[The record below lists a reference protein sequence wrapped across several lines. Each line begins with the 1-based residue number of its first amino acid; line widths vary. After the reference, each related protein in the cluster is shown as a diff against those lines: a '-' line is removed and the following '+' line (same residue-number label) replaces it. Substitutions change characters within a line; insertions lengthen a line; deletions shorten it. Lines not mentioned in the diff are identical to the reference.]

1 MNEPRDPVSPVYGVA
16 INRRRLL
23 GGAIAVAGGLAVSS
37 PTGSAFAAGRPSRLR
52 LTLPAPTG
60 PHDIGTVSLHLID
73 HARQDP
79 FLPTPHPRELMVSVW
94 YPARK
99 AGRRLTPWMP
109 AAALAYY
116 RQELETVLASPPGP
130 SPDVPPPPA
139 VMNSEVSLDGVDFP
153 ITHAAEAAPVDR
165 SAGPYPVVFFSPG
178 ADRNREQGT
187 ALVEELASHGY
198 VVVTISHTYQAGEV
212 EFPDG
217 RVERGRPQQPPH
229 VALSVRIADT
239 RFVIDSLVALKAG
252 HNPDA
257 EHRPLPG
264 GLRACMDTAR
274 IGMFGHSLGGATA
287 AQIMAQ
293 DPRVRAGVNL
303 DGSFFPDGIPLEAGP
318 EEMDKGL
325 KLLASRIGDRPFMIM
340 ASGGFG
346 PDYFGDLTSTVWHN
360 LRGWRRF
367 ISLIA
372 TTHLS
377 YTDDEPLLSQLM
389 KAGMIPTAAPW
400 IGETDPERTVTA
412 QRAYIRA
419 FFDLW
424 LRNRGTHL
432 LDGPSAQYPEA
443 KFYPPA

>member
-1 MNEPRDPVSPVYGVA
+1 MNDPRDPVHPVYGAA

-23 GGAIAVAGGLAVSS
+23 GGAIAVAGGLAVLT
-37 PTGSAFAAGRPSRLR
+37 PEGSAFAASRSSRLR

-60 PHDIGTVSLHLID
+60 PHDIGTVSLHLND

-79 FLPTPHPRELMVSVW
+79 FLPAPHPRELMVSVW

-99 AGRRLTPWMP
+99 SGRRPAPWMP

-116 RQELETVLASPPGP
+116 RQELETILGSPPGP

-139 VMNSEVSLDGVDFP
+139 AMTSEVSLDGVDFP
-153 ITHAAEAAPVDR
+153 ITHAAKAPPVER

-178 ADRNREQGT
+178 ADQNREQGT
-187 ALVEELASHGY
+187 ALVEELASYGY

-212 EFPDG
+212 EFPGG
-217 RVERGRPQQPPH
+217 RVERGRPQQAPY
-229 VALSVRIADT
+229 VALSIRIADT
-239 RFVIDSLVALKAG
+239 RFVIDSLAMLKAG
-252 HNPDA
+252 QNPDA
-257 EHRPLPG
+257 EHHPLPG
-264 GLRACMDTAR
+264 GLRACMDMAK
-274 IGMFGHSLGGATA
+274 IGMFGHSLGGATT

-303 DGSFFPDGIPLEAGP
+303 DGSFFPDVNPLESSP
-318 EEMDKGL
+318 EEIDKAL

-346 PDYFGDLTSTVWHN
+346 PDYFGVLTSTVWHN

-367 ISLIA
+367 ISLIK
-372 TTHLS
+372 TTHFS
-377 YTDDEPLLSQLM
+377 YTDQEPLLSQLA
-389 KAGMIPTAAPW
+389 KAGIIPTAAPW
-400 IGETDPERTVTA
+400 IGETDPERTVAA

-424 LRNRGTHL
+424 LRNRETHL

-443 KFYPPA
+443 TFYPPT